1 MKTRKFILPLLFTA
15 FSAIGAHAQQRSC
28 NMAITLISP
37 AEGAVIPAFAQFN
50 VTVNIM
56 NNGPSD
62 LVQGDTVWYHTP
74 LMFEFSRLPFVLP
87 QGIAMG
93 QAGTVT
99 LTSITNVEGSGT
111 DEQKSFCVEVE
122 SSPTNDGAYKD
133 PDFTDN
139 RDCNMITQK
148 ATPTAIGDVNKNGK
162 IKLNLSPNPATGL
175 VKMSFTTDKQIN
187 ARLSVKDLSGRE
199 VLTKDMGKVNQ
210 GNAELAVDV
219 ASLVP
224 GLYLLEI
231 QGDGKRAVGK
241 LVKQ

>member
-1 MKTRKFILPLLFTA
+1 MKIRNFILPLLFTG
-15 FSAIGAHAQQRSC
+15 FTAIGAHAQRSC
-28 NMAITLISP
+28 NMAVTLISP

-50 VTVNIM
+50 VTVNIV
-56 NNGPSD
+56 NNGPAD
-62 LVQGDTVWYHTP
+62 LIQGDTVWYHTP
-74 LMFEFSRLPFVLP
+74 LMFEFSRTPFVLT

-93 QAGTVT
+93 QARTVT
-99 LTSITNVEGSGT
+99 LTTITNVEGSSS

-162 IKLNLSPNPATGL
+162 IKLNLSPNPSTGL

-199 VLTKDMGKVNQ
+199 VLAKDMGKVNQ
-210 GNAELAVDV
+210 GNAELSVDV

-224 GLYLLEI
+224 GLYILEL
-231 QGDGKRAVGK
+231 QGDGKRAIGK